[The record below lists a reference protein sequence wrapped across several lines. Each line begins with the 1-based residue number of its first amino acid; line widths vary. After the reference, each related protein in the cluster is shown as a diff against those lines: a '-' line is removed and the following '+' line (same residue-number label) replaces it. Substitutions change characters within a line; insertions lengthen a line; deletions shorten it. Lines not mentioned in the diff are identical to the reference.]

1 MKARTRTLAA
11 VVWWS
16 PMVIAAAAGVTWSLL
31 PREPDAAPVARKADR
46 DASLARK
53 GDFLIPRVKLPPDLA
68 ARWVP
73 LAPAVTMRGRLPNED
88 VPSNE
93 SPSPPPSDRPSSP
106 TSAPARAEATP
117 QDRVRAH
124 GDRDV
129 CAAHG
134 MRREDTYQNNRWH
147 SWRCVR

>member
-1 MKARTRTLAA
+1 MKARTRKLAA
-11 VVWWS
+11 VVLRWL
-16 PMVIAAAAGVTWSLL
+16 MVIAAAAGVAWSLL
-31 PREPDAAPVARKADR
+31 PREPDAMPVARKADR
-46 DASLARK
+46 DAPLARK
-53 GDFLIPRVKLPPDLA
+53 GDYLIPRVKPPPDLA

-73 LAPAVTMRGRLPNED
+73 LAPAVTMRGRLSNED
-88 VPSNE
+88 VPSIE
-93 SPSPPPSDRPSSP
+93 GPSPSPSDRPSSP

-117 QDRVRAH
+117 QDRLRVP

-134 MRREDTYQNNRWH
+134 MRREDTYVNNRWH